1 MTPHYAFGQSVSR
14 HEDPRLLR
22 GDGLYAADIAMP
34 GLAHAYFLRSPHAHA
49 RIVRIDAT
57 AARAA
62 AGVIAVVTH
71 VEVVAAGLGTLPGD
85 GTRKRLDGRASF
97 VTPRPLLAET
107 HVRHVGDPVA
117 MVVAETLAQAVDAA
131 ELIDVEYQTL
141 PAITGAGRAAKPGA
155 VRVWPD
161 VVDNIAFYWSAG
173 DRAAVDRILAEAPH
187 VVRLD
192 FVVNRV
198 GANPIEPRSAV
209 GHYDRREDR
218 YTVWTGVQMPHG
230 LRNALAERIFK
241 LPTHKFRV
249 LTRDVGGSFGMK
261 NGIYAEQPL
270 VLFASR
276 LTGRPVKW
284 VADRSETMMSD
295 EHGRD
300 NVTTADLALNVDGKF
315 LALRMSSLVDI
326 GAYLSPRSA
335 ASIGNAGGIAGVY
348 TTPTVFGEILGI
360 HTNSTPTGPYRGAGR
375 PEATYCIERV
385 VDVAARRLGIDP
397 VELRR
402 RNMIPASAMPF
413 KTGFVFTYDCGD
425 FPTVFD
431 KALAAADHAGVPA
444 RRAAAKAAGK
454 LWGVGVSYPIEVAGG
469 PYVGPIPDMAHIT
482 IAPDGAVTLNAGAT
496 SMGQG
501 NETAF
506 AQLVSAQLGVSP
518 DRIRVNLGDSD
529 MLPTGRGNGGSS
541 ALSTGGSAIAD
552 AGTKIIEKAKKLAAH
567 LLETAP
573 ADIEF
578 TNGRLVVAGTDRSL
592 SLDEVARAAHDA
604 KRLPMGMA
612 PGLAEGGSFVPGK
625 VNFPNG
631 CHVCEVEVDPDT
643 GAVKVKRYTVVDDVG
658 RVLNPLLIK
667 GQFHG
672 GIAQGIGQT
681 LMENMAYDAE
691 SGQLVSGSF
700 MDYAMPRADDLPF
713 FEIAT
718 HNVPTATNPLGV
730 KGAGEAGTVGSLAA
744 VINAVV
750 DALAPLGID
759 HIDMPATPERVWRAI
774 EAARASKS

>member
-22 GDGLYAADIAMP
+22 GDGQYAADIVLP
-34 GLAHAYFLRSPHAHA
+34 GLAHACFLRSPHAHA
-49 RIVRIDAT
+49 RIARIDT
-57 AARAA
+57 MAARAA
-62 AGVIAVVTH
+62 PGVLAVLTHAEVT
-71 VEVVAAGLGTLPGD
+71 AAGLGTLPSD
-85 GTRKRLDGRASF
+85 GARKRLDGQASYM
-97 VTPRPLLAET
+97 TPRPLLAET

-117 MVVAETLAQAVDAA
+117 AVIAETLGQAVDAA
-131 ELIDVEYQTL
+131 ELIEVDYEAL
-141 PAITGAGRAAKPGA
+141 PAVTGVVNAAKPGGT
-155 VRVWPD
+155 RVWPD
-161 VVDNIAFYWSAG
+161 VADNIAFYWSAG
-173 DRAAVDRILAEAPH
+173 DRPAVDRILAEAPH
-187 VVRLD
+187 SIHLD

-218 YTVWTGVQMPHG
+218 YTIWTGVQMPHG

-241 LPTHKFRV
+241 LPGNKFRV

-261 NGIYAEQPL
+261 NGVYAEQPL

-276 LTGRPVKW
+276 LIGRPVKW
-284 VADRSETMMSD
+284 VADRAETMMSD

-300 NVTTADLALNVDGKF
+300 NVTTADLALDANGKF
-315 LALRMSSLVDI
+315 LALRVSSLVDI

-335 ASIGNAGGIAGVY
+335 GSIGNAGGIAGVY
-348 TTPTVFGEILGI
+348 TTPVIFGEILGI

-375 PEATYCIERV
+375 PEATYCIERI
-385 VDVAARRLGIDP
+385 VDVAAHKLDIDP

-402 RNMIPASAMPF
+402 RNMIPASAMPY

-425 FPTVFD
+425 FRTVFD
-431 KALAAADHAGVPA
+431 KALAVADHAGVPA

-482 IAPDGAVTLNAGAT
+482 IGPDGSTTLNAGAT

-506 AQLVSAQLGVSP
+506 AQLVSAQLGISP

-529 MLPTGRGNGGSS
+529 ALPNGRGNGGSS

-552 AGTKIIEKAKKLAAH
+552 AAIKIIDKAKKLAAH
-567 LLETAP
+567 LLETAA

-578 TNGRLVVAGTDRSL
+578 ANGRLVVAGTDRSL
-592 SLDEVARAAHDA
+592 SLAEVARAAYDA
-604 KRLPMGMA
+604 KRLPPGMA
-612 PGLAEGGSFVPGK
+612 PGLAEAGSFVPGK

-631 CHVCEVEVDPDT
+631 CHICEVEIDPDT

-658 RVLNPLLIK
+658 RVLNPLLLK

-672 GIAQGIGQT
+672 GIAQGVGQT
-681 LMENMAYDAE
+681 LMENMVYDAE
-691 SGQLVSGSF
+691 SGQLLSGSF

-718 HNVPTATNPLGV
+718 HEVPTATNPLGV

-750 DALAPLGID
+750 DALAPYGIM
-759 HIDMPATPERVWRAI
+759 HIDMPATSERVWRAI
-774 EAARASKS
+774 QGTIGDRV